1 MSLFSLLLM
10 LLMNSMQLLATCQ
23 NVFIA
28 FKNLAFCFIIFSSAR
43 DQPRALC
50 MLGMCSTTEVQAKHS
65 PKLVELLADI
75 GLDLRHIAIS
85 LPLFLYL
92 QKNSHPK
99 LSMAFM
105 IS

>member
-1 MSLFSLLLM
+1 
-10 LLMNSMQLLATCQ
+10 MNSMQFLATCQ

-28 FKNLAFCFIIFSSAR
+28 FKNLAFCFVIFSSAR

-50 MLGMCSTTEVQAKHS
+50 MLGTCSTTEALVE
-65 PKLVELLADI
+65 LVELLADI
-75 GLDLRHIAIS
+75 GSELRHIAIS

-92 QKNSHPK
+92 QKNGHPK